1 MGKKNH
7 ISIKAV
13 FCPSSYHTTEFSS
26 AACFFKRL
34 FKDSFSLVCAFKL
47 PETFKPVLWFVLDE
61 GSGKVSNALKSISLK
76 HIASP
81 MWFWFT
87 PKKACSSKKHTFEDA
102 VQRQQLPLHDVA
114 KLFCF
119 TFQPN
124 KHLEDADVQRVAGS
138 WLTDTSTKNKKKLW
152 HNKNSF
158 NRYLDSRFVEASLDD
173 FPKKW
178 HLNFNFALPRFRADG
193 RLLCQHLHLF
203 HSVKTD
209 HFYMRISVAS
219 KEISW
224 TCLNLF
230 TVSSLTADW
239 SAVLFRVKSE
249 IQRDPHTSDVWVSRV
264 VLMINFMLMM
274 HVYIL
279 RCSWRSI
286 SNLLYF

>member
-1 MGKKNH
+1 MH
-7 ISIKAV
+7 SKA
-13 FCPSSYHTTEFSS
+13 FLLNTLHPPC
-26 AACFFKRL
+26 
-34 FKDSFSLVCAFKL
+34 DS
-47 PETFKPVLWFVLDE
+47 D
-61 GSGKVSNALKSISLK
+61 
-76 HIASP
+76 SP
-81 MWFWFT
+81 

-119 TFQPN
+119 TFQPD

-173 FPKKW
+173 FQKNDIST
-178 HLNFNFALPRFRADG
+178 LIFALPRFRADC

-219 KEISW
+219 KEIS
-224 TCLNLF
+224 
-230 TVSSLTADW
+230 
-239 SAVLFRVKSE
+239 
-249 IQRDPHTSDVWVSRV
+249 
-264 VLMINFMLMM
+264 
-274 HVYIL
+274 
-279 RCSWRSI
+279 
-286 SNLLYF
+286 